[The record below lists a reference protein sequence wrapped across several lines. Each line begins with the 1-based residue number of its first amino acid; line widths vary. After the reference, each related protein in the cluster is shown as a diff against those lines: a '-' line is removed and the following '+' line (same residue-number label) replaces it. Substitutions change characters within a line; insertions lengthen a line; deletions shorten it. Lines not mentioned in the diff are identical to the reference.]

1 MSAELAAVA
10 LLNERFLTDYP
21 FEAAR
26 ALQALPTDATVA
38 ILRSRS
44 ATARLRAWQALS
56 PDRAA
61 DVLSALDPEIAQRLL
76 LESDLQVG
84 VAALAQVDA
93 SRRET
98 LLAALPEE
106 AAADLRH
113 VMQYPPGTAGYQM
126 DPRIGALDAQLT
138 VAEAIERLRSL
149 RTRALRDLFVV
160 DQQMQLLGQIEIE
173 DLALTGR
180 ERPIREITRVIATV
194 VRDHDTAAVVA
205 KRWRETPLNVLPVVN
220 ATGRFVGV
228 IRQSQPARSSGGL
241 LRRWF
246 G

>member
-1 MSAELAAVA
+1 MSAELATVA

-26 ALQALPTDATVA
+26 ALEALPTESTVS

-44 ATARLRAWQALS
+44 AKARLRTWQALA

-61 DVLSALDPEIAQRLL
+61 DVLIALDAQTAQQLL
-76 LESDLQVG
+76 LESDPQVS
-84 VAALAQVDA
+84 VAALSQVDA
-93 SRRET
+93 SRREG

-113 VMQYPPGTAGYQM
+113 VMQYPPGTAGYLM
-126 DPRIGALDAQLT
+126 DPRIGAIDARLT

-149 RTRALRDLFVV
+149 RTRGLRDLFVV
-160 DQQMQLLGQIEIE
+160 DQQMQLVGQLEIE

-180 ERPIREITRVIATV
+180 ERPLREITRAVTAV
-194 VRDHDTAAVVA
+194 VRDNDTAAVVA
-205 KRWRETPLNVLPVVN
+205 KRWSETPLTVLPVVN
-220 ATGRFVGV
+220 AAGRFVGV
-228 IRQSQPARSSGGL
+228 VRQSPNARSSRGL
-241 LRRWF
+241 LRRLF

>member
-1 MSAELAAVA
+1 MSAELVAVA

-26 ALQALPTDATVA
+26 ALQALPTDASIA
-38 ILRSRS
+38 MLRLRS
-44 ATARLRAWQALS
+44 ATARLRTWQALA

-61 DVLSALDPEIAQRLL
+61 DVLVALDPETARQLL
-76 LESDLQVG
+76 IESDPQVG
-84 VAALAQVDA
+84 VAALAHVDS
-93 SRRET
+93 SRRDA

-113 VMQYPPGTAGYQM
+113 VMHYPPGTAGYLM

-138 VAEAIERLRSL
+138 VAEAIERLRGL

-160 DQQMQLLGQIEIE
+160 DQQMQLVGQIEIE

-180 ERPIREITRVIATV
+180 ERPIREITRAVTTV
-194 VRDHDTAAVVA
+194 VRDDDSAAVVA
-205 KRWRETPLNVLPVVN
+205 KRWRETPLTVLPVVN
-220 ATGRFVGV
+220 AAGRFVGV
-228 IRQSQPARSSGGL
+228 MRSPSVRASGGL